1 MVKHEGNFGKFER
14 FSRGTPLN
22 GTVRRV
28 NKQYS
33 PFTPIAQERW
43 CIMMG
48 YRLRVVPRAWRRE
61 WPRTRFLP
69 PGFHAAI
76 FSWRF
81 LYSLARE
88 RGTTRSLDGLK
99 SLILVFFEYNEITAL
114 CYVNY
119 ASAAWDLEAV
129 QETRFVNSNYTRER
143 PLTIY
148 TLAI

>member
-43 CIMMG
+43 CIMMD

-61 WPRTRFLP
+61 WPRTHVSRGHFFLAVP
-69 PGFHAAI
+69 LQSRSRKRDYSQ
-76 FSWRF
+76 SWWFKIADISFFRIQ
-81 LYSLARE
+81 RNNC
-88 RGTTRSLDGLK
+88 
-99 SLILVFFEYNEITAL
+99 ILL
-114 CYVNY
+114 VNY

-129 QETRFVNSNYTRER
+129 QETRFVNSNYTRES